1 MIVLSNTARTM
12 KGTFEIMRCA
22 TTRRVVADSRG
33 KILNLLCENG
43 FITPEEKQAC
53 KNIKGVPTDR
63 NILIACYCCTLLP
76 EVDLSYNND
85 AVHIDTVTKNEE
97 IMTGSVEAVA
107 QSLSS
112 LNIERVWQNVRL
124 FVSAHRRR
132 LHKIL
137 LPVVVVEAKRR
148 GDTRK
153 PEDILSVL
161 EGVLLS
167 NDSELESRMQ
177 KSYDSMGAIP
187 FKAYTTEEQT
197 VFDYC
202 SAYTLL
208 GLLSGDGINNPVGS
222 IIIGRA
228 KEIITEYLN
237 AITLD
242 N

>member
-1 MIVLSNTARTM
+1 M
-12 KGTFEIMRCA
+12 KGTFELWRNA
-22 TTRRVVADSRG
+22 TIRRVVADNRG
-33 KILNLLCENG
+33 TILNNLCENG

-85 AVHIDTVTKNEE
+85 AIRIETISNNEE

-107 QSLSS
+107 QSLTS

-148 GDTRK
+148 EDVRK
-153 PEDILSVL
+153 PEEILSVL

-208 GLLSGDGINNPVGS
+208 GLLSCDGINNPVGS
-222 IIIGRA
+222 VIIGRA

>member
-1 MIVLSNTARTM
+1 M

-76 EVDLSYNND
+76 EVDLRYNND

-97 IMTGSVEAVA
+97 IMTGTVEAVA

-137 LPVVVVEAKRR
+137 LPVVELQAKRLQ
-148 GDTRK
+148 DTRK
-153 PEDILSVL
+153 AEDILNVL
-161 EGVLLS
+161 EGVLLK
-167 NDSELESRMQ
+167 NDSELESRLE
-177 KSYDSMGAIP
+177 KSFDSMGVIP
-187 FKAYTTEEQT
+187 FKACNEEEQT
-197 VFDYC
+197 AFNYIV
-202 SAYTLL
+202 AYTFL

-237 AITLD
+237 AFTLD

>member
-1 MIVLSNTARTM
+1 M
-12 KGTFEIMRCA
+12 
-22 TTRRVVADSRG
+22 VADNKGR
-33 KILNLLCENG
+33 ILTLLCENG

-53 KNIKGVPTDR
+53 KNYKGVPTDR
-63 NILIACYCCTLLP
+63 NMLIACYCCTLLP
-76 EVDLSYNND
+76 DVELRGSND
-85 AVHIDTVTKNEE
+85 ANLIESISNNEK

-112 LNIERVWQNVRL
+112 LNIGRVWQNVRL

-137 LPVVVVEAKRR
+137 LPVVELQAKRLQ
-148 GDTRK
+148 DTRK
-153 PEDILSVL
+153 AEDILNVL
-161 EGVLLS
+161 EGVLLK
-167 NDSELESRMQ
+167 NDSELESRLE
-177 KSYDSMGAIP
+177 KSFDSMGVIP
-187 FKAYTTEEQT
+187 FKACNEEEQT
-197 VFDYC
+197 AFNYIV
-202 SAYTLL
+202 AYTFL

-237 AITLD
+237 AFTLD